1 MLTAQDVMT
10 KDVVTVTRET
20 SVRDLAEIFT
30 TRKISTVPV
39 LDESGNL
46 AGVVT
51 ESDLI
56 EQDRNLHIPTV
67 IALFDWVIYL
77 ESGKKFEQQLKK
89 MTGQSVGDIY
99 QQEVVTVVPSTPV
112 SEIAELMTR
121 QRIHS
126 LPVVDGG
133 KVVGIV
139 ARIDLIR
146 SLAGN

>member
-10 KDVVTVTRET
+10 RDVITVTRET
-20 SVRDLAEIFT
+20 TVRDLADIFT
-30 TRKISTVPV
+30 TRKISSVPV
-39 LDESGNL
+39 LDADGAL

-67 IALFDWVIYL
+67 ISLFDWVIYL

-89 MTGQSVGDIY
+89 MTGQAVGDIY
-99 QQEVVTVVPSTPV
+99 QEDVVTVVPSTPV

-121 QRIHS
+121 HRIHS
-126 LPVVDGG
+126 IPVVDGG

-146 SLAGN
+146 SMAGI